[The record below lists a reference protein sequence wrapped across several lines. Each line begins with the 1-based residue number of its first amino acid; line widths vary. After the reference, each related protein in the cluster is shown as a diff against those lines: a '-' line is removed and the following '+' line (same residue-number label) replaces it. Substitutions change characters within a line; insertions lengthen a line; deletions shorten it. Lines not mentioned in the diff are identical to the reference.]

1 MQFTLAPE
9 SSSVAV
15 AAAQAV
21 VAAAAAAVFLTLHHV
36 RGVAKDTE
44 TFLKTR
50 PPPV

>member
-1 MQFTLAPE
+1 MQVTLAAE

-21 VAAAAAAVFLTLHHV
+21 AAAAAAFLTLHHV

-44 TFLKTR
+44 TSLKRT
-50 PPPV
+50 